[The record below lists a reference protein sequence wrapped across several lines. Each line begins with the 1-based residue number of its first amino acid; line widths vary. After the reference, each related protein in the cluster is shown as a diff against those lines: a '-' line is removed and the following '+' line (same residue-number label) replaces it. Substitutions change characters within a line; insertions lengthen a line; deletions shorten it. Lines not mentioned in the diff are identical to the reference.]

1 MIRKVYFYG
10 CDDCK
15 LVREYPDK
23 STPKN
28 LGWAVAHDGKTCYC
42 PTCALR
48 HRSTGCKGVKS
59 NGSGQQIK
67 IV

>member
-10 CDDCK
+10 CDA
-15 LVREYPDK
+15 
-23 STPKN
+23 PKN

-42 PTCALR
+42 PACALR